1 MVGMD
6 SHFYEQTSPLNHS
19 SFEQQHHHHHHH
31 QQQQQQQQQ
40 LQQQQHQQPHP
51 NHHSS
56 SKQASSG
63 RLAKCASP
71 ALQHSAHGSEVI
83 PTDLNSPEL
92 TFDHMSI
99 QQFIRG
105 NDLNGASLGA
115 SLNPNSQSGS
125 LDVDSSSVASLFS
138 GLLPSSRSSEKGP
151 QQQQGQ
157 TLNGNGRSS
166 GQQQHH
172 SASSVSSG
180 LGQHLHSAPSAPY
193 SQQQQQYQQQ
203 QQHHSQMPQQ
213 PSLGTDRYGLEA
225 NTPVKQEP
233 LEAEVDFSNS
243 CSQNAHYSSGAFQ
256 ANYGGGGGNDARLPG
271 GNSSRSQQQQVD
283 SDGGGAMLR
292 QMHFGL
298 GSTTSAS
305 SRNSQN
311 SSSRH
316 GKHHS
321 KKSVDKGSDE
331 YKKRR
336 ERNNIAVRKSREKA
350 KVRSRET
357 EKKVSE
363 LARENDQLRKKVD
376 SLCKELNVL
385 KSLLTTVGVPPESVD
400 SEIAKGL
407 QMESHG
413 F

>member
-19 SFEQQHHHHHHH
+19 SFEQHHH
-31 QQQQQQQQQ
+31 QQQQQ
-40 LQQQQHQQPHP
+40 HQPQ
-51 NHHSS
+51 HHSS
-56 SKQASSG
+56 KASSG

-71 ALQHSAHGSEVI
+71 ALQHSAHGSELI

-105 NDLNGASLGA
+105 NDLNGASLSVS
-115 SLNPNSQSGS
+115 SLNPSQSGS
-125 LDVDSSSVASLFS
+125 LDVDSGSVNGLFP
-138 GLLPSSRSSEKGP
+138 GLLSRSSEKGP
-151 QQQQGQ
+151 QQQQ
-157 TLNGNGRSS
+157 LNGNGRT
-166 GQQQHH
+166 GAHHTALHQQQ
-172 SASSVSSG
+172 ASSVSSG
-180 LGQHLHSAPSAPY
+180 LNQHLHSASSTPY
-193 SQQQQQYQQQ
+193 SQQQQYQQQQPQQQ

-243 CSQNAHYSSGAFQ
+243 CSQNAHYASGAFQ
-256 ANYGGGGGNDARLPG
+256 ANYGGGGSDARLPG
-271 GNSSRSQQQQVD
+271 GNSSRSQQQQQQVD
-283 SDGGGAMLR
+283 SDGGSAMLR

-350 KVRSRET
+350 KIRSRET

>member
-19 SFEQQHHHHHHH
+19 SFESQQH
-31 QQQQQQQQQ
+31 
-40 LQQQQHQQPHP
+40 
-51 NHHSS
+51 S
-56 SKQASSG
+56 SKASG
-63 RLAKCASP
+63 RLGKCASP
-71 ALQHSAHGSEVI
+71 GLQHSGQHGSEAI

-105 NDLNGASLGA
+105 NDLSNAI
-115 SLNPNSQSGS
+115 
-125 LDVDSSSVASLFS
+125 SSANQPDQESVSIFPT
-138 GLLPSSRSSEKGP
+138 LLRSSEKG
-151 QQQQGQ
+151 QQV
-157 TLNGNGRSS
+157 NNGRL
-166 GQQQHH
+166 GGHHTLQQH
-172 SASSVSSG
+172 SLPPSTGQSSVSSA
-180 LGQHLHSAPSAPY
+180 LNQHLHSSNYSLSP
-193 SQQQQQYQQQ
+193 SQQYQQQQ

-213 PSLGTDRYGLEA
+213 PQQLGTDRYGLEA

-243 CSQNAHYSSGAFQ
+243 CSQNAAHYSSGPFQ
-256 ANYGGGGGNDARLPG
+256 GAYGGGNDARLPG
-271 GNSSRSQQQQVD
+271 GGNSSRSQQQQSVD
-283 SDGGGAMLR
+283 SDGGHSGGMLR
-292 QMHFGL
+292 QMHFGM
-298 GSTTSAS
+298 GSTSAS
-305 SRNSQN
+305 SRHSQN
-311 SSSRH
+311 SSRH
-316 GKHHS
+316 SKHHS

-350 KVRSRET
+350 KIRSRET

-363 LARENDQLRKKVD
+363 LARENDSLRKKVD

-385 KSLLTTVGVPPESVD
+385 KSLLTTVGVSPDSVD
-400 SEIAKGL
+400 QEIAKGL
-407 QMESHG
+407 QMEAHG

>member
-6 SHFYEQTSPLNHS
+6 SHFYEQTSPLNS
-19 SFEQQHHHHHHH
+19 SFD
-31 QQQQQQQQQ
+31 
-40 LQQQQHQQPHP
+40 
-51 NHHSS
+51 S
-56 SKQASSG
+56 SKAS
-63 RLAKCASP
+63 RVAKCASP
-71 ALQHSAHGSEVI
+71 ALQHSMHGSDVI

-105 NDLNGASLGA
+105 NDLSA
-115 SLNPNSQSGS
+115 NPSHNNNA
-125 LDVDSSSVASLFS
+125 LD
-138 GLLPSSRSSEKGP
+138 E
-151 QQQQGQ
+151 
-157 TLNGNGRSS
+157 
-166 GQQQHH
+166 
-172 SASSVSSG
+172 SVSIFPS
-180 LGQHLHSAPSAPY
+180 LLRAPDKVPVSNRIPLANHHNLHSVPAAAPPVSSLHNSVPPHSSAHY
-193 SQQQQQYQQQ
+193 SSAY
-203 QQHHSQMPQQ
+203 QHHSQMPQQ

-225 NTPVKQEP
+225 SSSVKQEP
-233 LEAEVDFSNS
+233 LEHEADFSTS
-243 CSQNAHYSSGAFQ
+243 CSQNSLYSGSFAPNF
-256 ANYGGGGGNDARLPG
+256 GNDAHIPP
-271 GNSSRSQQQQVD
+271 NVSSSRPGD
-283 SDGGGAMLR
+283 STEGNMLR
-292 QMHFGL
+292 QMHFGM
-298 GSTTSAS
+298 GS
-305 SRNSQN
+305 N
-311 SSSRH
+311 SSVPQARH
-316 GKHHS
+316 SQGNRSKHHS
-321 KKSVDKGSDE
+321 KKSMDKGSDE

-413 F
+413 FGGI